1 MTEGLA
7 MIRVF
12 LAHAKSTTEAEIERL
27 AGHLHRALAAYA
39 QGRPFEIVTG
49 RDYFEERFKECGSWD
64 AWATEVAT
72 GVDYVTR
79 RPLFDAIA
87 VPSLRVGA
95 GTARI
100 VRAALDVDRLVLH
113 FDEGSIQRI
122 RRVSTVDSQD
132 WKSGFLLMP

>member
-1 MTEGLA
+1 

-12 LAHAKSTTEAEIERL
+12 LAHSKGSTVAEIERL
-27 AGHLHRALAAYA
+27 AGHLSRALEVYA
-39 QGRPFEIVTG
+39 QGQPFEIVTG

-64 AWATEVAT
+64 AWAAEVAT

-79 RPLFDAIA
+79 KPLFDAIA
-87 VPSLRVGA
+87 VPLLRVGA

-100 VRAALDVDRLVLH
+100 VRAALDADRLVLR

-122 RRVSTVDSQD
+122 RRVSTVYSQD

>member
-1 MTEGLA
+1 

-12 LAHAKSTTEAEIERL
+12 LAHSKGSTVAEIERL
-27 AGHLHRALAAYA
+27 AVTLTRALEVYA
-39 QGRPFEIVTG
+39 QGQPFEIVTG

-64 AWATEVAT
+64 AWAAEVAT

-79 RPLFDAIA
+79 KPLFDAIA
-87 VPSLRVGA
+87 VPLLRVGA

-100 VRAALDVDRLVLH
+100 VRAALDADRLVLR
-113 FDEGSIQRI
+113 FDEGSIQRV
-122 RRVSTVDSQD
+122 RRISTVDSQD

>member
-1 MTEGLA
+1 

-12 LAHAKSTTEAEIERL
+12 LAHGKMCSTADLERL
-27 AGHLHRALAAYA
+27 GAMLSRALAAYA
-39 QGRPFEIVTG
+39 AGKPFEIVTG
-49 RDYFEERFKECGSWD
+49 RDYFEERFKAAGSWD
-64 AWATEVAT
+64 AWAEEVGS

-79 RPLFDAIA
+79 KPLFDAIA

-100 VRAALDVDRLVLH
+100 VRAALAADRLVLH

-122 RRVSTVDSQD
+122 RTVKVVSISD
-132 WKSGFLLMP
+132 WHSGWILTP

>member
-1 MTEGLA
+1 

-12 LAHAKSTTEAEIERL
+12 LAHGKMCSTDDLKRLEATL
-27 AGHLHRALAAYA
+27 DRALTAYA
-39 QGRPFEIVTG
+39 QGRPFVIVTG
-49 RDYFEERFKECGSWD
+49 RDYFEERFKAAGSWD
-64 AWATEVAT
+64 AWAEEV
-72 GVDYVTR
+72 GSSVDYVTR

-100 VRAALDVDRLVLH
+100 VKAALAADRLVLH

-122 RRVSTVDSQD
+122 RGVKEIDPSN
-132 WKSGFLLMP
+132 WKTGFLLMP

>member
-1 MTEGLA
+1 

-12 LAHAKSTTEAEIERL
+12 LAHSKGSTVAEIERL
-27 AGHLHRALAAYA
+27 AGRLSRALEVYA
-39 QGRPFEIVTG
+39 QGQPFEIVTG

-64 AWATEVAT
+64 AWAAEVAT

-79 RPLFDAIA
+79 KPLFDAIA

-100 VRAALDVDRLVLH
+100 VRAALDADRLVLR

-122 RRVSTVDSQD
+122 RRVSTVYSQD